1 MQVVDINIPILM
13 IHGEA
18 DRINTAEGA
27 RKFFDQIRFYDKEFR
42 GYPGGYHEVHN
53 DLDYQEMLS
62 DLLDWINRHIEDQS
76 LPV

>member
-1 MQVVDINIPILM
+1 MQVGEINIPILI

-18 DRINTAEGA
+18 DRIHTAEGS
-27 RKFFDQIRFYDKEFR
+27 RKFFDQIQFHDKEIR
-42 GYPGGYHEVHN
+42 VYPGGYHEVHN
-53 DLDYQEMLS
+53 DLNYQEMLS